1 MTLTSEPVAQT
12 AAPQASPT
20 SLPRL
25 LVDAVETVVLGKTR
39 QVELSVAALLAGGH
53 LMLEDEPGVG
63 KTVLANALSRLI
75 AGRFGRIQ
83 GSPDLLPSDIVGVNT
98 FNAESR
104 EWEFHHGPVFSN
116 VLLFDE
122 LNRSTPR
129 AQSALLE
136 AMAEGQA
143 TVDGRTYRLPQP
155 FFVVATQNPLDHA
168 GTFPLV
174 EGQRDRF
181 AVAISLGLPSREV
194 ERSLLLGNGGRAAIE
209 SLQPVA
215 SADTI
220 SQLRTAVA
228 GFHVAEPVVDYAL
241 DLVTAVRAT
250 GGTARSGNQ
259 VLSTRASESLVS
271 VGRGIAALRDR
282 SYVTPADLLEAAP
295 YVLAHRARPND
306 PLPVAAAWVHEV
318 ISAVPAPTA

>member
-1 MTLTSEPVAQT
+1 M
-12 AAPQASPT
+12 
-20 SLPRL
+20 
-25 LVDAVETVVLGKTR
+25 ETVVLGKTR
-39 QVELSVAALLAGGH
+39 QVELSVAALLSGGH

-75 AGRFGRIQ
+75 SGRFARVQ

-136 AMAEGQA
+136 AMAENQA
-143 TVDGRTYRLPQP
+143 TIDGRTYRVPQP
-155 FFVVATQNPLDHA
+155 FFVVATQNPLNHA

-181 AVAISLGLPSREV
+181 SVAISLGLPSRDV
-194 ERSLLLGNGGRAAIE
+194 ERSLLLGNGGRSAID

-215 SADTI
+215 TAETI
-220 SQLRTAVA
+220 AQLRSAIA

-250 GGTARSGNQ
+250 GAGTQ
-259 VLSTRASESLVS
+259 VLSTRASESLVA
-271 VGRGIAALRDR
+271 VARGIAALRNR
-282 SYVTPADLLEAAP
+282 SYVTPADLSEAAP
-295 YVLAHRARPND
+295 FVLAHRARPNE
-306 PLPVAAAWVHEV
+306 PLPVAAAWVHDI
-318 ISAVPAPTA
+318 ISTVSAPNP